1 MSKFVCDLCGYVYDP
16 AEGVPDK
23 DVAAGT
29 DFSALPADWK
39 CPMCEG
45 AKGQFYEVK
54 QFFVLPIL
62 SLKSK
67 CWVSANSVVSQ
78 RINATKNILAKILLA
93 FLLVNSVV

>member
-16 AEGVPDK
+16 
-23 DVAAGT
+23 AGT

-54 QFFVLPIL
+54 
-62 SLKSK
+62 
-67 CWVSANSVVSQ
+67 
-78 RINATKNILAKILLA
+78 
-93 FLLVNSVV
+93 